1 MKSSSNGLND
11 LESRLEQMESRI
23 AFQEITIE
31 DLNQTVIALQLEV
44 GKYREQIRLLI
55 DKFRAVQPSMMAH
68 PSEET
73 PPPLLR
79 RRGTEN
85 KKAVI

>member
-1 MKSSSNGLND
+1 MESSSNGLSG

-31 DLNQTVIALQLEV
+31 DLNQTVIALQLEL
-44 GKYREQIRLLI
+44 GKYREQMRLLL

-73 PPPLLR
+73 PPPHY
-79 RRGTEN
+79 
-85 KKAVI
+85 